1 MRLGFKIILGMIG
14 IIVLVV
20 GGALLFLTPVTVV
33 TDYPGGPVEET
44 GGIAPML
51 VQGAACETNEQCVYA
66 LNAHPILKCIS
77 ENCPPEDSPI
87 QPEVGDPKYEWIQG
101 YIPSCIN
108 AESLNNQNTEGEEF
122 QIDEREA
129 KCACQP
135 IQSPEGVITSISG
148 TKVCVMVESESL
160 ETQ

>member
-33 TDYPGGPVEET
+33 TDYPGGPVEEYQGT
-44 GGIAPML
+44 PKIAAWASC
-51 VQGAACETNEQCVYA
+51 VTNDQCVYA
-66 LNAHPILKCIS
+66 LNAQPKLKCIS
-77 ENCPPEDSPI
+77 ENCPPEENP
-87 QPEVGDPKYEWIQG
+87 QPTQGDPAYEWMEG
-101 YIPSCIN
+101 YDPACVN
-108 AESLNNQNTEGEEF
+108 ASAINNQNGNGEELLL
-122 QIDEREA
+122 DARA
-129 KCACQP
+129 ASCACQP